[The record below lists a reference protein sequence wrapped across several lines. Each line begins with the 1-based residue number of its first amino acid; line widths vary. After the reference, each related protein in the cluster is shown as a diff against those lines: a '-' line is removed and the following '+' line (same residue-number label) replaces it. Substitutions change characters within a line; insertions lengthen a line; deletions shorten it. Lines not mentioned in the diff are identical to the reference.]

1 MLFDFSA
8 AFLLTF
14 KYLNL
19 TKKQETFNEAQDVE
33 VIKTAI
39 HSVLSKYI
47 STTKTYSSCPST
59 YGIQSRRE
67 GNEKKSAVYHF
78 VAALWGG

>member
-1 MLFDFSA
+1 MKIKVEA
-8 AFLLTF
+8 
-14 KYLNL
+14 
-19 TKKQETFNEAQDVE
+19 KKNIGTYDNRSTE